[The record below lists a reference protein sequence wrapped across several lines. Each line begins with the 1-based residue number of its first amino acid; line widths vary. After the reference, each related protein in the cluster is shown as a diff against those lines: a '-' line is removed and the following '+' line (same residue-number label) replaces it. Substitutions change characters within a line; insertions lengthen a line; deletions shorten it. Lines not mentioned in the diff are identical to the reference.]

1 MHTQSNKIKRRIGE
15 KMATGSDAGEMKCLI
30 CEDFTF
36 INITLVSRITNSG
49 SAEEMNTCRMVRGFH
64 M

>member
-1 MHTQSNKIKRRIGE
+1 
-15 KMATGSDAGEMKCLI
+15 MATGSDAGEIKCLI